1 MIYYDATAAFKTY
14 KTHPKSK
21 VLKHMLLLCPDLRAA
36 AAELKRTLRNLVMA
50 QGHLIMA
57 PIFKLAHQHQ
67 SGPYLEELH
76 DLRLC
81 HPP

>member
-1 MIYYDATAAFKTY
+1 MQQQPSKPTKLT
-14 KTHPKSK
+14 PKVKK